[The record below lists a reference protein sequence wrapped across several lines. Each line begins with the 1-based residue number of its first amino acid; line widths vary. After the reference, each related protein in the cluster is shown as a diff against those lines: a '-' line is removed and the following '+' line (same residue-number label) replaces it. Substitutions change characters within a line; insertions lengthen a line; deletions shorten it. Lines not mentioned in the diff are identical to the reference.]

1 MCSLNNGLVSKL
13 PPLRRVY
20 QAYDKLLRAALT
32 REDRAFQIR
41 WEEYKMI
48 QDKIDKIG
56 AFRFRLRGW
65 LITLMTAVATAAFS
79 TNKLTYVVFIQ
90 NGIAV
95 PVTPRLDTEW
105 IQGIENAEVCRLAS
119 SLGCDP
125 EQLMVSGR
133 HRFYSSRPR

>member
-1 MCSLNNGLVSKL
+1 
-13 PPLRRVY
+13 
-20 QAYDKLLRAALT
+20 LT

-79 TNKLTYVVFIQ
+79 TNKLTYAVFIVGLLAISGFYMMGSPAGAMGASAWQ
-90 NGIAV
+90 SCVKAGISAMCFV
-95 PVTPRLDTEW
+95 RGARDRQY
-105 IQGIENAEVCRLAS
+105 IS
-119 SLGCDP
+119 SGSDYRQP
-125 EQLMVSGR
+125 EKTDSVNWC
-133 HRFYSSRPR
+133 F